1 MPVVPKI
8 CPLMQRDYCQ
18 RENCAIWHHDR
29 CGLIVDGVF
38 IAQSI
43 MGHTISQEILGEIPA
58 KLDDLAEAIKG
69 QRRTVIYWTCPCCG
83 ANLDPGERCDCKTK
97 SRPECC
103 STHRRRAVNSFCTA
117 VIPPLAYQIRRKS
130 TMDYTKIV
138 KVLSL
143 AATGNSIDAALDE
156 MSKKELEYLL
166 ELCEEEKARRQ
177 AAKNGGACNDG

>member
-58 KLDDLAEAIKG
+58 KLDDLTEAIK
-69 QRRTVIYWTCPCCG
+69 
-83 ANLDPGERCDCKTK
+83 
-97 SRPECC
+97 
-103 STHRRRAVNSFCTA
+103 
-117 VIPPLAYQIRRKS
+117 
-130 TMDYTKIV
+130 
-138 KVLSL
+138 
-143 AATGNSIDAALDE
+143 GNSIDAALDE

-177 AAKNGGACNDG
+177 AAKNGGACND

>member
-18 RENCAIWHHDR
+18 RENCAIWHHYR

-69 QRRTVIYWTCPCCG
+69 R
-83 ANLDPGERCDCKTK
+83 GE
-97 SRPECC
+97 
-103 STHRRRAVNSFCTA
+103 
-117 VIPPLAYQIRRKS
+117 Q
-130 TMDYTKIV
+130 
-138 KVLSL
+138 
-143 AATGNSIDAALDE
+143 
-156 MSKKELEYLL
+156 
-166 ELCEEEKARRQ
+166 
-177 AAKNGGACNDG
+177 

>member
-58 KLDDLAEAIKG
+58 KLDY
-69 QRRTVIYWTCPCCG
+69 QRTRRTVIYWTCPYCG
-83 ANLDPGERCDCKTK
+83 ANLDPGERCDCKTEK
-97 SRPECC
+97 PPRVLQHSQAAGGKQLLQG
-103 STHRRRAVNSFCTA
+103 SYTA
-117 VIPPLAYQIRRKS
+117 SSLSDSEEKYNGLCKNNEILDQQGRGTRKS
-130 TMDYTKIV
+130 P
-138 KVLSL
+138 
-143 AATGNSIDAALDE
+143 
-156 MSKKELEYLL
+156 
-166 ELCEEEKARRQ
+166 
-177 AAKNGGACNDG
+177 